1 VARGQL
7 LDAVHAQVEAEHIG
21 QQEDSA
27 DGDTMFVLVK
37 DGERRHLGF

>member
-1 VARGQL
+1 MARGQL
-7 LDAVHAQVEAEHIG
+7 LDVVHAHVEADHVG

-37 DGERRHLGF
+37 DGERHLGF